1 MNLTSD
7 LCALSLQTIQPLPAR
22 IVCVLLLFSTFV
34 YDSKI
39 HRWVRLLYRLN
50 HPADFPMSNRLNL
63 DSVSIDK
70 SEAQFN
76 FQDCFFFYCLQ
87 RVAGLLFPQALL
99 LDMKTVLEYIISVWH
114 LILAHFEACIWLTGL
129 SVV

>member
-63 DSVSIDK
+63 DSVCPLTRAKPSLI
-70 SEAQFN
+70 FRIV
-76 FQDCFFFYCLQ
+76 FFYCLQ
-87 RVAGLLFPQALL
+87 RVAGLLFSQALL